1 MGIYVEGL
9 FLKILFYVIALLA
22 GVTLSIEGAI
32 YAVLG
37 ESIGKLES
45 SLYNFVFG
53 TVILGV
59 ALLFWGKGKLSYTV
73 KAPKWQLT
81 GGLLGIIYL
90 TILVVGIPL
99 IGVGLAMSSVVVGQL
114 IMSMFIEHNGWL
126 GSPKTKVKTEKIVAV
141 ALMIVSLFLIY

>member
-1 MGIYVEGL
+1 M
-9 FLKILFYVIALLA
+9 KSLFYVVALLA
-22 GVTLSIEGAI
+22 GVVLSLEGAI
-32 YAVLG
+32 YSVLG

-53 TVILGV
+53 TMILGV
-59 ALLFWGKGKLSYTV
+59 ALLFWGKGSLSYTV

-90 TILVVGIPL
+90 TILVIGIPI
-99 IGVGLAMSSVVVGQL
+99 IGVGLAMSSVVVGQMV
-114 IMSMFIEHNGWL
+114 MSMIIEHRGWL
-126 GSPKTKVKTEKIVAV
+126 GSPKIKVKTEKIIAV

>member
-1 MGIYVEGL
+1 M
-9 FLKILFYVIALLA
+9 KILFYGVALLA
-22 GVTLSIEGAI
+22 GVTLSVEGAI

-45 SLYNFVFG
+45 SLYNFAVG
-53 TVILGV
+53 TIILGV
-59 ALLFWGKGKLSYTV
+59 ALLFWGKGSLAYTV

-90 TILVVGIPL
+90 TILVIGIPL

-114 IMSMFIEHNGWL
+114 VMSMVIEHKGWL
-126 GSPKTKVKTEKIVAV
+126 GSPKIKVRPEKIIA
-141 ALMIVSLFLIY
+141 AILMITSLFLIY

>member
-1 MGIYVEGL
+1 M
-9 FLKILFYVIALLA
+9 KILFYAVALLA
-22 GVTLSIEGAI
+22 GVTLSVEGAI

-45 SLYNFVFG
+45 SLYNFAVG
-53 TVILGV
+53 TIILGV
-59 ALLFWGKGKLSYTV
+59 ALLFWGKGSLSYTV

-90 TILVVGIPL
+90 TILVIGIPL

-114 IMSMFIEHNGWL
+114 VMSMVIEHKGWL
-126 GSPKTKVKTEKIVAV
+126 GSPKIKVRPEKIIA
-141 ALMIVSLFLIY
+141 AILMITSLFLIY